1 MIDLTRIESSIIR
14 KFLLTRMKNQEES
27 FIHSPYA
34 LEQQLHTLIIQGNYE
49 LAYEILKRINSLK
62 RATLAKTPIRSL
74 KNSLICSCTLFTRAV
89 IQGGVHPEIAF
100 NLSDVY
106 INEIENTDHV
116 KSLEEL
122 EFAMLA
128 HFIQSVNEEKKLSY
142 SHTINRVMTYI
153 HDHILHE
160 ISLERIAQEVF
171 LHPNYLSHL
180 FKKEV
185 GISLTDFINQR
196 RIEESK
202 YFLLHTS
209 SSISDIAL
217 LFHFCNQS
225 YYTVLFKRFAGL
237 TPKEYRKLHTPA

>member
-1 MIDLTRIESSIIR
+1 MTTKIEPAIIR
-14 KFLLTRMKNQEES
+14 KYLLTRMRNQEES

-34 LEQQLHTLIIQGNYE
+34 LEQQIHNAIIQGNYE
-49 LAYEILKRINSLK
+49 RAHEVLSRVNSLK
-62 RATLAKTPIRSL
+62 RATLAKSPLRSL
-74 KNSLICSCTLFTRAV
+74 KNSIICSCTLFTRAV

-106 INEIENTDHV
+106 INEIENNDH
-116 KSLEEL
+116 LEKLIEL

-128 HFIQSVNEEKKLSY
+128 HFVQSVNEERKQAY
-142 SHTINRVMTYI
+142 SHAINRIMAYI
-153 HDHILHE
+153 HEHILQE
-160 ISLERIAQEVF
+160 INLEQIAEEVF

-185 GISLTDFINQR
+185 DISLIQFINRR

-202 YFLLHTS
+202 YFLLHTTS
-209 SSISDIAL
+209 TISDIAL

-225 YYTVLFKRFAGL
+225 YYTSLFKKYTGV
-237 TPKEYRKLHTPA
+237 TPKEYRRLHTPS

>member
-1 MIDLTRIESSIIR
+1 MTKIETAIIR
-14 KFLLTRMKNQEES
+14 KYLHTRMKNHEES

-34 LEQQLHTLIIQGNYE
+34 LEQQLHSSIIQGNYE
-49 LAYEILKRINSLK
+49 RAEEVLRRINSLK
-62 RATLAKTPIRSL
+62 RATLARTPLRSL

-106 INEIENTDHV
+106 INEIEIDDHMD
-116 KSLEEL
+116 KLAEL

-128 HFIQSVNEEKKLSY
+128 HFIQAVNEEINPSY
-142 SHTINRVMTYI
+142 SHTINRVMAYI
-153 HDHILHE
+153 HEHILQE
-160 ISLERIAQEVF
+160 ISLEQIAQEVF

-185 GISLTDFINQR
+185 GISLIEFINQR

-202 YFLLHTS
+202 YFLLHTM
-209 SSISDIAL
+209 SSITNIAL

-225 YYTVLFKRFAGL
+225 YYTVLFKKYTGI
-237 TPKEYRKLHTPA
+237 TPKEFRRLHSPA